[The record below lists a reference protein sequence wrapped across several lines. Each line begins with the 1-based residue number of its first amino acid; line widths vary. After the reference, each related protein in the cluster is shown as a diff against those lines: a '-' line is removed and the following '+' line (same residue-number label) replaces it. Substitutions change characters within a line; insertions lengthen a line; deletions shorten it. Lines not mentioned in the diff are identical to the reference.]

1 MEKPILQ
8 VKDLSH
14 RYNVQWAIQGINFEI
29 SKHGIYGLLGSNGA
43 GKSTTMNIICGVLK
57 QTRGSVLI
65 KGIDVRENPVSAK
78 RCIGCLP
85 QKPPLHMDLS
95 VYEYLMHATRMRH
108 VPSSE
113 RKKAVKEV
121 MERCGIAHFENR
133 LIRNLSGGYQQR
145 VGIAQAIVHK
155 PEFVVLD
162 EPTNGLDPN
171 QILEVRRLIQDIS
184 KECTVI
190 LSTHIL
196 SEVQAV
202 CDHVYMIEQGTM
214 VFSGS
219 LEEFDNYIIPDS
231 FVVSLASPPVTEDL
245 KVIQGVKEV
254 EELGGMNFRV
264 HFTGED
270 ANPVMELM
278 VNTSRQR
285 GWNLKEIRLEKSS
298 LDVIFAELSKK

>member
-43 GKSTTMNIICGVLK
+43 GTTMNIICGVLK

-78 RCIGCLP
+78 RCIGFLP